1 MKPPRLVLASSS
13 PRRSELLR
21 QLGIRFEVIP
31 AVAGEVSP
39 KYLSPQEVC
48 QINAHRK
55 ARAIARH
62 HVDAL
67 VIGADTVVAL
77 GTTIF
82 GKPTDT
88 ADAQRMLRALSGK
101 THEVITGVALMEIA
115 AQRERLFAVS
125 TTVVFRKL
133 TAARINEYVAKV
145 HTLDKAGA
153 YAIQEHGEMIVEKI
167 NGSFSNVVGLPLER
181 LEQELREWQV
191 R

>member
-115 AQRERLFAVS
+115 AQRE
-125 TTVVFRKL
+125 
-133 TAARINEYVAKV
+133 
-145 HTLDKAGA
+145 
-153 YAIQEHGEMIVEKI
+153 
-167 NGSFSNVVGLPLER
+167 
-181 LEQELREWQV
+181 
-191 R
+191 